1 MNKCVLL
8 LMFFVTVFSSTTFA
22 QNFTVTPIPS
32 YGFANLDDP
41 QSGPDDVVA
50 EALISNNTS
59 DTLFLKWERIVN
71 DKPESWETAV
81 CDVNLCYFPAVS
93 TKEFFLAP
101 NFSEGQML
109 VHAYPGKA
117 PGGIPANGAV
127 PGEATVKIKITNLND
142 PSDTLIAEYYITV
155 TGSLILDISE
165 VELEAL
171 KIYPNPASDY
181 FRLTRTQ
188 EIQQLVVY
196 NILGRQVQT
205 FDIQNGKSYDI
216 SNLPSGVY
224 LIAMIDKELDTV
236 KTLRLQKH

>member
-1 MNKCVLL
+1 MKKYLL
-8 LMFFVTVFSSTTFA
+8 LLAFIAVSSAVIAQDWFVEPNPA
-22 QNFTVTPIPS
+22 
-32 YGFANLDDP
+32 YGEANLDDWLT
-41 QSGPDDVVA
+41 GPDDIVA
-50 EALISNNTS
+50 DAHITNNTS
-59 DTLFLKWERIVN
+59 DTIFMRWERVVN
-71 DKPESWETAV
+71 IKPESWETAV
-81 CDVNLCYFPAVS
+81 CDVNLCYLPSAS
-93 TKEFFLAP
+93 TKDFMLLPDSTGA
-101 NFSEGQML
+101 ML
-109 VHAYPGKA
+109 VHAYSA
-117 PGGIPANGAV
+117 MLPGGIPENGAV
-127 PGEATVKIKITNLND
+127 PGVATVMLKISNLND
-142 PSDTLIAEYYITV
+142 PADTLIATYTFTL
-155 TGSLILDISE
+155 TGEPIVSISE